1 MTKIE
6 AIRAVTG
13 KENAWGDYAI
23 ELRSVRIE
31 ARA

>member
-1 MTKIE
+1 MTKFEVIE
-6 AIRAVTG
+6 SGSR